1 MTPAGGG
8 DHRRPLIVLADGPD
22 GPLPDPAVVASIA
35 GIDPPDV
42 LLGWVVREPAWLA
55 TCDLRVSTFLTG
67 QGTRAA
73 VAAGKVTAFP
83 ARLSAI
89 PGLLGG
95 RMRPDVLVVGAHET
109 RSGFRLA
116 HGPGF
121 AAAAL
126 LQARS
131 VVIERWPGE
140 PLDGAP
146 LISRDVAEVIDRVDP
161 PDPPPDNEPSAAHE
175 RIGELV
181 AGLIPDGATVQW
193 GPGVV
198 GASVIASLR
207 RPVRV
212 RSGLVTDELVSL
224 DRAGLLEAPAE
235 AAYLWGTAALRRMA
249 GEGRL
254 RLCGVEH
261 THDLTGISAIER
273 FVAINTALQVGLDGA
288 SNVETVGGRVVSGA
302 GGHPDFA
309 AGASRSPGGLSI
321 VALPATAGD
330 RSSIV
335 RSPDCVSTPR
345 SDVDVLVTEFGVAD
359 LRGVDEAER
368 AMRIIEVA
376 APEHR
381 AELRASAR
389 LRHGG

>member
-8 DHRRPLIVLADGPD
+8 ARRRPLIVLADGPD
-22 GPLPDPAVVASIA
+22 GPLPDPAVVASAA
-35 GIDPPDV
+35 GIDRPDV
-42 LLGWVVREPAWLA
+42 LLGWLVREPPWLA
-55 TCDLRVSTFLTG
+55 TCDLTVSTFLTG

-73 VAAGKVTAFP
+73 VAAGKVTTFP

-89 PGLLGG
+89 PGLLAG

-121 AAAAL
+121 ASAAAPR
-126 LQARS
+126 AKA
-131 VVIERWPGE
+131 VVIERWTGE

-146 LISRDVAEVIDRVDP
+146 LISGDVAAVIDRVDP
-161 PDPPPDNEPSAAHE
+161 PDPPPDNQPTAAHE

-181 AGLIPDGATVQW
+181 AELIPVGATVQW

-212 RSGLVTDELVSL
+212 RSGLVTDELVPL
-224 DRAGLLEAPAE
+224 DQAGLLEAPAE
-235 AAYLWGTAALRRMA
+235 AAYLWGRAALRRMA
-249 GEGRL
+249 GDGRL
-254 RLCGVEH
+254 RLRGIEH
-261 THDLTGISAIER
+261 THDLTGVSGIER

-288 SNVETVGGRVVSGA
+288 SNVEMVAGRVVSGA

-321 VALPATAGD
+321 VALPATAG
-330 RSSIV
+330 SQSTIV
-335 RSPDCVSTPR
+335 RTPECVSTPR
-345 SDVDVLVTEFGVAD
+345 SDVDVVVTEFGVAD
-359 LRGVDEAER
+359 LRGLDGAER
-368 AMRIIEVA
+368 AGRIIDIA

-381 AELRASAR
+381 PELRAAAGR
-389 LRHGG
+389 RQGG